1 MPDERRFHAYPSWI
15 SMTAMKWSSEV
26 IRNLTVKEPKCAM
39 NVMNWQS
46 TPCLWV
52 NASKAR
58 CGGCSWYDPRSE
70 NLDYQTMTCCA
81 LPLFVIWLR
90 HSSTHSIIMEFI
102 NSWLNIGQTFLKVSN
117 KSIVYSKGC
126 GCITCLFKSQNLV
139 WQVPGGKSLL
149 CDIRGE
155 RVIGWNLQTSVK
167 SCFKRTQYLAYIP
180 LKRTYIVKSPI
191 LPNLWNYT
199 RDTKYIT

>member
-1 MPDERRFHAYPSWI
+1 MTILPPQLFHARDHHVIPSEVRVITLYLVLWVVLPFHPLLHHCYGTLQTGERHFHAYPSWI

-102 NSWLNIGQTFLKVSN
+102 NSGLNIGQTTHKH
-117 KSIVYSKGC
+117 
-126 GCITCLFKSQNLV
+126 
-139 WQVPGGKSLL
+139 
-149 CDIRGE
+149 
-155 RVIGWNLQTSVK
+155 
-167 SCFKRTQYLAYIP
+167 
-180 LKRTYIVKSPI
+180 
-191 LPNLWNYT
+191 
-199 RDTKYIT
+199 